1 MGNRRIVPVSIFLFR
16 FEPTALKRTGAKPEK
31 TERGKENSCIG
42 STYQLLVADTDTIV
56 NRDFLPHFPPMQLSI
71 KTPPE
76 MTLPILEK
84 CAVLAER
91 VPSSFAMTC
100 AWQCLK
106 WMGLPHARF
115 YPLEMVIKYYHASG
129 RELEI
134 LPRSKEEDDSLIRQ
148 LTDQNRAKRAKEA
161 AKRRTEF
168 RAQVKRQPPS
178 KHLHLKISEGIDE
191 LPKRIKEKATWLR
204 ISPNALVVAC
214 LRDCLE
220 AMDDPKKALVPPPI
234 VVDFWAVS
242 HTQSRRKSTS
252 AIDSMVM
259 KSLEGVMRERSV
271 PILDTIVR
279 LALSEQW
286 DASLEQILRDAD
298 VITEK
303 REYKR

>member
-1 MGNRRIVPVSIFLFR
+1 M
-16 FEPTALKRTGAKPEK
+16 
-31 TERGKENSCIG
+31 
-42 STYQLLVADTDTIV
+42 YQLLVADTDTIV
-56 NRDFLPHFPPMQLSI
+56 KRDFLPDFPSMQLSI

-76 MTLPILEK
+76 MTLPVLEK
-84 CAVLAER
+84 CAVLGEQ
-91 VPSSFAMTC
+91 VPSSFAAACT
-100 AWQCLK
+100 WECLRL
-106 WMGLPHARF
+106 MNHPHARL

-129 RELEI
+129 RE
-134 LPRSKEEDDSLIRQ
+134 PKEEEETLIRQ

-178 KHLHLKISEGIDE
+178 KHLHLKISGGTDD

-220 AMDDPKKALVPPPI
+220 AMDNPKKALVPPPI

-242 HTQSRRKSTS
+242 HSQSRRESTD

-259 KSLEGVMRERSV
+259 RSLEGVMRERSV

-286 DASLEQILRDAD
+286 DVSLEQILRDAD

>member
-1 MGNRRIVPVSIFLFR
+1 MSNRRIVPVSLFLFR
-16 FEPTALKRTGAKPEK
+16 FEPTALKRTVVKPEK
-31 TERGKENSCIG
+31 TERGKENSCIWIMD
-42 STYQLLVADTDTIV
+42 QLLVAYPDTIV
-56 NRDFLPHFPPMQLSI
+56 KREFLPHFLPMQLSI

-76 MTLPILEK
+76 MTLPVLEK
-84 CAVLAER
+84 CAVLAEQ
-91 VPSSFAMTC
+91 VPSSFAAACT
-100 AWQCLK
+100 WECLRL
-106 WMGLPHARF
+106 MNHPHARL

-129 RELEI
+129 REREI
-134 LPRSKEEDDSLIRQ
+134 LPRPKEEEETLIRQ

-178 KHLHLKISEGIDE
+178 KHLHLKISGGTDD

-220 AMDDPKKALVPPPI
+220 AMDNPKKALVPPPI

-242 HTQSRRKSTS
+242 HSQSRRESTD

-259 KSLEGVMRERSV
+259 RSLEGVMRERSV

-286 DASLEQILRDAD
+286 DVSLEQILRDAD

>member
-1 MGNRRIVPVSIFLFR
+1 VV
-16 FEPTALKRTGAKPEK
+16 KPEK
-31 TERGKENSCIG
+31 TERGKEKSCIG
-42 STYQLLVADTDTIV
+42 FMYQLLVADTDTIV
-56 NRDFLPHFPPMQLSI
+56 KREFLPHFLSMQLSI

-76 MTLPILEK
+76 LTLPILEK
-84 CAVLAER
+84 CAVLAEL
-91 VPSSFAMTC
+91 VPSSFANVC

-106 WMGLPHARF
+106 WMPHPHERF
-115 YPLEMVIKYYHASG
+115 YPLDNVIRYYHASG

-134 LPRSKEEDDSLIRQ
+134 LPRSKDEDDSLIRQ

-168 RAQVKRQPPS
+168 RSQVKRQPPS
-178 KHLHLKISEGIDE
+178 KHLHLKISEGIDD

-214 LRDCLE
+214 LRDCLA

-242 HTQSRRKSTS
+242 HSKSRRKSTS
-252 AIDSMVM
+252 VIDSMVM
-259 KSLEGVMRERSV
+259 RSLEGVMRERSV

-286 DASLEQILRDAD
+286 DVSLEQILRDAD